1 MNIIVAG
8 QRIVTA
14 AEFAEVSMGFDLELE
29 PVTFDTAAGQD
40 ALADIVAELER
51 EADTDVDA
59 EDLAHYRS
67 LLGSRIVR
75 LPRRAT
81 THFERGVAA

>member
-14 AEFAEVSMGFDLELE
+14 NEFAEVAMGIDLGLE
-29 PVTFDTAAGQD
+29 PVIFDTAAGQD

-67 LLGSRIVR
+67 LLGGRVVR
-75 LPRRAT
+75 LPRPAT
-81 THFERGVAA
+81 TRFDRGVAA